1 MSAKMRKMKINTG
14 SAEKVQTSTVKREER
29 KPVKI

>member
-1 MSAKMRKMKINTG
+1 MRKMKINTV

-29 KPVKI
+29 KSVKI